1 MSAQKPVSRVRL
13 SRYEAVEGARQHTLG
28 EIQRNQRL
36 AGILPV
42 AVDAKRD
49 GGSTPQRAAKTDNAK
64 EDGRN
69 DPPIPLGRAPPEAHE
84 ADASG
89 DSDRD
94 SHDESELRFVDA
106 AVAAAHE
113 ADDDVR
119 DLAGDGGA
127 EDAADEG
134 AEVDEAGAEGGEV
147 VGVGGAVDAGDGFG
161 EDDEPADAEGID
173 HRAPEHGRVSEE
185 DEGPEGDVQP
195 AVVAETAVPG
205 FEGLREGLGRLG
217 LEEGG
222 IPDQWEWSFHG

>member
-1 MSAQKPVSRVRL
+1 M

-49 GGSTPQRAAKTDNAK
+49 GGGTPQRAAKTNNA
-64 EDGRN
+64 EENSRDY
-69 DPPIPLGRAPPEAHE
+69 PPIPLSGAPSEAHE

-89 DSDRD
+89 DSDRN
-94 SHDESELRFVDA
+94 SHDESEFGLVDA
-106 AVAAAHE
+106 AVSPAHE
-113 ADDDVR
+113 ADDDVG
-119 DLAGDGGA
+119 DLACDGGA

-161 EDDEPADAEGID
+161 EDDEPADAEGVD
-173 HRAPEHGRVSEE
+173 HRAPEHGRVGEE

-195 AVVAETAVPG
+195 AVVAESAVPG
-205 FEGLREGLGRLG
+205 FEGLRECLGRLG

-222 IPDQWEWSFHG
+222 VSD